1 MIPTYRNKDLNI
13 KIINN
18 SEKNKK
24 LKPGKSIQNLNIWVE
39 LKMIFNSISF
49 MSHITNH
56 YNALMVFI
64 KASNLIHSKMEIY
77 K

>member
-24 LKPGKSIQNLNIWVE
+24 LKPGKSIQYLNIWVE

-49 MSHITNH
+49 MSNFTNQKVIT
-56 YNALMVFI
+56 LFPIVQ
-64 KASNLIHSKMEIY
+64 EIEL
-77 K
+77 